1 MNSSLCNNVLRAN
14 ALSDSL
20 ANLKVKHEED
30 SGSDPEEQP
39 QTLTKLPF
47 PPLTKQHILNCSYH
61 AWYPKYRG
69 ITPKARLIP
78 LTPPFLDYLRAD
90 GIILPD
96 DEDEQATWSDNDS
109 GIFSS
114 ETDDTDDANDDGEG
128 DTDPA
133 AQWREIHNAIK
144 ATIKELGGNV
154 LPKLNWSAPKD
165 ATWMNATNSMECR
178 SPGDVYLLL
187 KSSDFVTHDLGHAFD
202 DCVDDG
208 PSPQIDYH
216 LVLRKYV
223 QLNPSLEF
231 RCFVRNRQILGI
243 CQRDLNH
250 FDFLFNLQDKLR
262 DRIQDFFED
271 KLRDSFPDPD
281 FAFDVYIPPPHER
294 VWLIDVNPWALRTD
308 PLLFS
313 WLELL
318 TMPGPSASSSV
329 ETIKPESVRL
339 YLHKDDPSSKTQPQT
354 ETSENNTKTSADE
367 EDEEEYSENIWLPEF
382 RLIRSDDP
390 EAYGFSTQKYSA
402 HKLPKD
408 VVDASTG
415 GEGQLREFAQ
425 QWKELLEKQREQAE
439 ESEAV

>member
-1 MNSSLCNNVLRAN
+1 MDSSLRKNVLRAN
-14 ALSDSL
+14 ALPDVLQDLNINHEDDSDSDT
-20 ANLKVKHEED
+20 EEA
-30 SGSDPEEQP
+30 ETQQP
-39 QTLTKLPF
+39 LTALPF

-61 AWYPKYRG
+61 EWHPKYKA

-78 LTPPFLDYLRAD
+78 LTDPFLDYLRAD

-96 DEDEQATWSDNDS
+96 DDDDPPVTWSDNDS
-109 GIFSS
+109 GVFSS
-114 ETDDTDDANDDGEG
+114 ETETDDTDGANDGER
-128 DTDPA
+128 DIA
-133 AQWREIHNAIK
+133 AQWRDVHNNIK

-154 LPKLNWSAPKD
+154 VPKLNWSAPKD
-165 ATWMNATNSMECR
+165 ATWINAGNSMECR
-178 SPGDVYLLL
+178 NPGDVYLLL

-202 DCVDDG
+202 DCVEDG

-216 LVLRKYV
+216 LVLRKTV

-231 RCFVRNRQILGI
+231 RCFVRNREILGI
-243 CQRDLNH
+243 CQRDQNH
-250 FDFLFNLQDKLR
+250 FEFLFKMQDKLR
-262 DRIQDFFED
+262 ERIQHFFE
-271 KLRDSFPDPD
+271 KRLKHTFPDPN

-318 TMPGPSASSSV
+318 TMPGPSASTSQQPK
-329 ETIKPESVRL
+329 EPKTVRL
-339 YLHKDDPSSKTQPQT
+339 QIRKEDGSPAESDPPAKEQEDGES
-354 ETSENNTKTSADE
+354 SADE
-367 EDEEEYSENIWLPEF
+367 EEIWIPEI

-390 EAYGFSTQKYSA
+390 EAYSFSTQKYSA

-439 ESEAV
+439 ESEAD

>member
-1 MNSSLCNNVLRAN
+1 MVSSLGKNVLRAN
-14 ALSDSL
+14 ALPDLLQDLNINHEDDSDT
-20 ANLKVKHEED
+20 EEA
-30 SGSDPEEQP
+30 EA
-39 QTLTKLPF
+39 LPF

-61 AWYPKYRG
+61 EWHPKYKA

-78 LTPPFLDYLRAD
+78 LTEPFLNYLRAD
-90 GIILPD
+90 GIILPED
-96 DEDEQATWSDNDS
+96 DDDPPVTWSDNDS
-109 GIFSS
+109 GVFSS
-114 ETDDTDDANDDGEG
+114 ETETDDTDGANEGEA
-128 DTDPA
+128 DIA
-133 AQWREIHNAIK
+133 AQWRHVHTNIK

-154 LPKLNWSAPKD
+154 VPKLNWSAPKD
-165 ATWMNATNSMECR
+165 ATWINAGNSMECR

-208 PSPQIDYH
+208 TTPEIYYH
-216 LVLRKYV
+216 LALRKTV

-231 RCFVRNRQILGI
+231 RCFVRDREILGI
-243 CQRDLNH
+243 CQRDQNH
-250 FDFLFNLQDKLR
+250 FEFLFEMQDKLR
-262 DRIQDFFED
+262 ERIQDFFQ
-271 KLRDSFPDPD
+271 KRLKHTFPDPD

-318 TMPGPSASSSV
+318 TMPGPSTTSSQKR
-329 ETIKPESVRL
+329 EPEKVRL
-339 YLHKDDPSSKTQPQT
+339 QIRKEDHAPAESNSPVQEREDGESS
-354 ETSENNTKTSADE
+354 
-367 EDEEEYSENIWLPEF
+367 DEEEEIWTPEI

-390 EAYGFSTQKYSA
+390 EAYSFSTQKYSA

-425 QWKELLEKQREQAE
+425 QWKELLEKQKEQAE
-439 ESEAV
+439 ESEAD

>member
-1 MNSSLCNNVLRAN
+1 MVSSLGKNVLRAN
-14 ALSDSL
+14 ALPDLLQDLNINHEDDSDT
-20 ANLKVKHEED
+20 EEA
-30 SGSDPEEQP
+30 EA
-39 QTLTKLPF
+39 LPF

-61 AWYPKYRG
+61 EWHPKYKA

-78 LTPPFLDYLRAD
+78 LTEPFLNYLRAD
-90 GIILPD
+90 GIILPED
-96 DEDEQATWSDNDS
+96 DDDPPVTWSDNDS
-109 GIFSS
+109 GVFSS
-114 ETDDTDDANDDGEG
+114 ETETDDTDGANEGEA
-128 DTDPA
+128 DIA
-133 AQWREIHNAIK
+133 AQWRHVHTNIK

-154 LPKLNWSAPKD
+154 VPKLNWSAPKD
-165 ATWMNATNSMECR
+165 ATWINAGNSMECR

-208 PSPQIDYH
+208 TTPEIYYH
-216 LVLRKYV
+216 LALRKTV

-231 RCFVRNRQILGI
+231 RCFVRNREILGI
-243 CQRDLNH
+243 CQRDQNH
-250 FDFLFNLQDKLR
+250 FEFLFEMQDKLR
-262 DRIQDFFED
+262 ERIQDFFQ
-271 KLRDSFPDPD
+271 KRLKHTFPDPD

-318 TMPGPSASSSV
+318 TMPGPSTTSSQTR
-329 ETIKPESVRL
+329 EPEKVRL
-339 YLHKDDPSSKTQPQT
+339 QIRKEDHAPAESNSPVQEREDGESS
-354 ETSENNTKTSADE
+354 
-367 EDEEEYSENIWLPEF
+367 DEEEEIWTPEI

-390 EAYGFSTQKYSA
+390 EAYSFSTQKYSA

-425 QWKELLEKQREQAE
+425 QWKELLEKQKEQAE
-439 ESEAV
+439 ESEAD